1 MQNDANSAEDRDESE
16 GQRDEPNRGDEHRDA
31 TSQPADSQP
40 VVPTPALAQLA
51 TPQSL
56 TEADIVD
63 EGSGRFTVGDCCFD
77 SFDDARA
84 FIDARRALDQELSNV
99 VAFEQLVERQEAM
112 LTRMRSN
119 AALLT
124 AEVARLQSGGLS
136 MNHETEEQLV
146 TSTVASVLQKSEQT
160 VCGRISEAAL
170 LAEQY
175 PATLDAWSAGRIH
188 RGHVRVIQRA
198 GEALTERQRPW
209 FEQEVLDVVGH
220 RTPSQLAR
228 VSARIARRFQ
238 HRDPDEIAKEA
249 FADRAVWI
257 EEQRGGMAHL
267 VIKTSGLLAEAA
279 LNRLTEAA
287 RSASADDVR
296 RMPQRLSDTAMAALI
311 TGTCDAGL
319 LEGVTAKVHVTMPAT
334 LVTGVAGA
342 QQAET
347 AGGALIDT
355 ATALR
360 LAGGAP
366 SWVRLFTDPASGVA
380 VTADVYQP
388 TASLRRLIV
397 ARDQT
402 CRFVGCSR
410 AAMHCDVDHTQAWE
424 DGGRTVADNL
434 EVLCRHHHT
443 LKHRLGPNRGWRVQQ
458 LPNGTLEW
466 TSPDGTV
473 RRVEPEPVATAIII
487 ESEQA
492 HDPYPPDGPDP
503 WNDPPLET
511 ELF

>member
-1 MQNDANSAEDRDESE
+1 MR
-16 GQRDEPNRGDEHRDA
+16 
-31 TSQPADSQP
+31 ADQQP
-40 VVPTPALAQLA
+40 VLQPVEPPPLARLA
-51 TPQSL
+51 EPQSL
-56 TEADIVD
+56 TADDIVD
-63 EGSGRFTVGDCCFD
+63 DGSGSFSIGDCSFD
-77 SFDDARA
+77 SYDDALSY
-84 FIDARRALDQELSNV
+84 IEVRRALDQELSNV
-99 VAFEQLVERQEAM
+99 VAFERLVERQEAM

-119 AALLT
+119 AAQLT
-124 AEVARLQSGGLS
+124 AEVARLQSGGLIA
-136 MNHETEEQLV
+136 NHETEDQLV
-146 TSTVASVLQKSEQT
+146 TSTVATALQKSEQS
-160 VCGRISEAAL
+160 VCGRITEAVM

-209 FEQEVLDVVGH
+209 FEQEMLDVVGD
-220 RTPSQLAR
+220 RTPRQLAR
-228 VSARIARRFQ
+228 VSARIAKRFQ
-238 HRDPDEIAKEA
+238 HRDPDEVAKEA

-257 EEQRGGMAHL
+257 EKQSGGMAHL

-287 RSASADDVR
+287 RQSPGDDER
-296 RMPQRLSDTAMAALI
+296 RIPQRLSDTAMAALI

-319 LEGVTAKVHVTMPAT
+319 LEGVTARVHVTMPAT
-334 LVTGVAGA
+334 LVTGVPGA

-360 LAGGAP
+360 LAGDAP

-410 AAMHCDVDHTQAWE
+410 AAMHCDVDHTRAWE
-424 DGGRTVADNL
+424 DGGKTTPDNL

-443 LKHRLGPNRGWRVQQ
+443 LKHRLGPNRGWRVRQ
-458 LPNGTLEW
+458 LPKGILEW
-466 TSPDGTV
+466 TTPDGTV
-473 RRVEPEPVATAIII
+473 RRVEPEPVPTAIIVAT
-487 ESEQA
+487 EPVPDPVAEPVA
-492 HDPYPPDGPDP
+492 EPYPPEGPDP

-511 ELF
+511 DLF